1 MYKILLVE
9 DEEAIVRVLARTL
22 KYDGYDVV
30 TAGNGLEGLE
40 VFEREQP
47 DIVLTDIKMP
57 VMDGLVLLKKIK
69 ERSPETEV
77 IIITGHGDMDSSIEA
92 LQHDASD
99 FINKPVVD
107 EALSIALK
115 RAEGKIE
122 IRKKLREYTTNLE
135 EKISEATREI
145 QRKSSFQS
153 KLIKSSNDGIVAT
166 DKDLR
171 IVTFNPEAERIFKRP
186 REEVV
191 SKLKLDE
198 LIPQELASAVE
209 EAVSRKSGWDIPWK
223 ESLVVDKEGRRV
235 PVRFSGSVLYED
247 GRVVGSVAFFQDLR
261 ELKKLEQELIRSER
275 LAAIGQTIAGVAH
288 GVKNILHGFKGGS
301 YLVEIGLEKH
311 DFKKLNQGWQMVK
324 RNIDRTS
331 ELVMD
336 LLSYSKERVPDY
348 KECAPNE
355 IVREVCEL
363 FTPTARE
370 NGIAIEQDLDPSLGE
385 VVLDPQT
392 LHRSLSNLLS
402 NGLDACILDDDQGKS
417 FQVLVRTRV
426 EEEKW
431 LRLEV
436 SDNGSGMSQEVRNT
450 LFDSFFSTKG
460 AKGTGLG
467 LLVTRKLIEEHQ
479 GRIEVE
485 STPGQGSKFIV
496 WLPFMI
502 ANRK

>member
-9 DEEAIVRVLARTL
+9 DEESIVRVLARTL

-30 TAGNGLEGLE
+30 TAGDGQEGLE

-57 VMDGLVLLKKIK
+57 VMDGLELLKKIK
-69 ERSPETEV
+69 ERNPETEV

-122 IRKKLREYTTNLE
+122 IRNKLKEYTTNLE

-145 QRKSSFQS
+145 RRKSSFQS

-166 DKDLR
+166 DERLR
-171 IVTFNPEAERIFKRP
+171 IVTFNPEAERIFKMP

-191 SKLKLDE
+191 SKLRLDE

-209 EAVSRKSGWDIPWK
+209 EAMSRESGWELPWK
-223 ESLVVDKEGRRV
+223 ETAILDKGGHRV
-235 PVRFSGSVLYED
+235 PVRFSGSILSED
-247 GRVVGSVAFFQDLR
+247 DRIVGSVVFFQDLR
-261 ELKKLEQELIRSER
+261 EIKKLEQDLIRSER
-275 LAAIGQTIAGVAH
+275 LAAIGQTVAGVAH

-301 YLVEIGLEKH
+301 YLVETGLEKH
-311 DFKKLNQGWQMVK
+311 DFQKLNQGWQMVK

-348 KECAPNE
+348 QKCAPNE
-355 IVREVCEL
+355 IAREVCEL

-370 NGIAIEQDLDPSLGE
+370 NGITIKQDLDPCLGE

-402 NGLDACILDDDQGKS
+402 NALDACILDEDTDKD

-426 EEEKW
+426 EEETW

-436 SDNGSGMSQEVRNT
+436 SDNGSGMSQEVRDT

-467 LLVTRKLIEEHQ
+467 LLVTRKLVEEHQ
-479 GRIEVE
+479 GRIEVD
-485 STPGQGSKFIV
+485 SKPGEGSKFTV
-496 WLPFMI
+496 WLPFYL
-502 ANRK
+502 RSP